1 MTRKPAY
8 SKEVGRLPID
18 HYEPIG
24 NKCPMLH
31 VWDIPGPQHVKDLTK
46 AVSHGLGLDMASAFA
61 GLPPELIRNWL
72 IRGRNEEVN
81 PFCADLIEDEED
93 RDRRAEYH
101 KAVNLPCFNLWRAWK
116 KARALFVMQCAAKL
130 KKSKDWHASA
140 WLLERADPAN
150 YVKVA
155 PSASIKRE
163 LRDYEK
169 EVEGQVI
176 AGAGDVVQILLP
188 DNSRVSSEA

>member
-1 MTRKPAY
+1 MTRKPSY
-8 SKEVGRLPID
+8 SKEVGRQPVD
-18 HYEPIG
+18 HYEPNG
-24 NKCPMLH
+24 NACPRLKP
-31 VWDIPGPQHVKDLTK
+31 WDVPGPQHVKDLTK
-46 AVSHGLGLDMASAFA
+46 AVSHGLGLNMAAAFA
-61 GLPPELIRNWL
+61 SLPPELIRNWL
-72 IRGRNEEVN
+72 TRGRNEEVN
-81 PFCADLIEDEED
+81 PFCADLLEDEED
-93 RDRRAEYH
+93 RATQLAYYKTVE
-101 KAVNLPCFNLWRAWK
+101 LPCFNLWRAWK
-116 KARALFVMQCAAKL
+116 KARAVFMMQCAAKL

-150 YVKVA
+150 YVKTA

-176 AGAGDVVQILLP
+176 AGASDVVQILLP